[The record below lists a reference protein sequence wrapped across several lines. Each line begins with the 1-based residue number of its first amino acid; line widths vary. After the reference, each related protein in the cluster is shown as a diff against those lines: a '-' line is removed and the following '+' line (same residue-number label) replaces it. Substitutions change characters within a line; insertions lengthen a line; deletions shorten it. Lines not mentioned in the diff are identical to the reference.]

1 MKNIVIAC
9 LGVGLLVSGCGDQL
23 TSEAQ
28 KAVEQIKLEASK
40 AAAKTIDGFTIDTV
54 AQLKKMQGVTE
65 KKGKSEE
72 KSNKNGEGVVEK

>member
-28 KAVEQIKLEASK
+28 KAVEQIQLEASK

>member
-65 KKGKSEE
+65 KKGKPEE

>member
-72 KSNKNGEGVVEK
+72 KANKNGEGVVEK

>member
-54 AQLKKMQGVTE
+54 AHLKKMHGVTE